1 MYTQQAVELDYKR
14 REAILHQMQQIVH
27 QQAIYAPIW
36 QLARSF
42 YYSYCNAESFESLR
56 PRPFPKVSM

>member
-42 YYSYCNAESFESLR
+42 YYSYCNAEFFELLR
-56 PRPFPKVSM
+56 P

>member
-42 YYSYCNAESFESLR
+42 HLQLLQCRVF
-56 PRPFPKVSM
+56 